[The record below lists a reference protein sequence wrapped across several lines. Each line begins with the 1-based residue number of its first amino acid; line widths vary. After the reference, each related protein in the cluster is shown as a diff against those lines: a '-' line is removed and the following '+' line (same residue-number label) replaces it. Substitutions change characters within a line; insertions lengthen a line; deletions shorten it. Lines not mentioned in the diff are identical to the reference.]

1 MTTETLEARITRL
14 EQQMNRLLGDSAPAG
29 EPAPDAWEQTVGM
42 FRGDP
47 VFKEMLDE
55 AQRMREESRRL
66 ARQADESER

>member
-14 EQQMNRLLGDSAPAG
+14 EQQMNRLLGDSAAG
-29 EPAPDAWEQTVGM
+29 EPAQDAWEQTVGM